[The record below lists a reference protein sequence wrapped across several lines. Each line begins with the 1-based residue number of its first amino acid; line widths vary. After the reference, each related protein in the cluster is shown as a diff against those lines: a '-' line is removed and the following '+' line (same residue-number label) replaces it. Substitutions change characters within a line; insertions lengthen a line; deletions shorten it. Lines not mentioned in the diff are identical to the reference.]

1 MTRTEVLHFLGSCIQ
16 YVASKNNIDV
26 SKIRWHLEADR
37 KFLVVDE
44 TQVFKSFRHRDVID
58 IVECC
63 QDKLDILKHT
73 KSCSSAVDE

>member
-1 MTRTEVLHFLGSCIQ
+1 MTWAKVLHLLGSCIQ
-16 YVASKNNIDV
+16 YVAGKDNIDV

-44 TQVFKSFRHRDVID
+44 IQVFKSFRHRDVID

-63 QDKLDILKHT
+63 
-73 KSCSSAVDE
+73 